1 MFSTTVFHILTYLL
15 CLLSFATFGQSRMNV
30 SGSIRVHAVP
40 EGVTASDDFIVQA
53 RIAGSDIWSSLP
65 SYSVNGAEQNITRNE
80 FNKHPI
86 TISSLDYNQ
95 GPLEVRA
102 QYTAGVVHSALIRP
116 VSLEIEAAVE
126 GDVISFTLDRH
137 VDLMLEISN
146 DKWQALHLLTNEID
160 EEAPTEDSE
169 NVWYFGPGLN
179 NGSAYAKVDG
189 GNLTVPS
196 DTTVYV
202 DSGAFLDARILF
214 NNVSNSGIRGH
225 GFLHNSPNG
234 GAILV
239 ERSSNIFVEG
249 VTSLNASGFSLTTG
263 EAKNVHINRYRSFS
277 SAGNGDGLDFFCSQ
291 DIVAEN
297 CFLRNSDDTL
307 AIYGHRWDYYGETRN
322 ITLRDSVLLP
332 DIAHP
337 INIGTHGN
345 PEDPET
351 LSEIHISNI
360 DILDHNEGQ
369 MWYQGCIA
377 INAGDANHVQGVLVE
392 DVRVE
397 KITKGQ
403 LVNLRV
409 MQNGRWTTA
418 PGSSIRDVTFRNLE
432 LDLEN
437 SKIVNPS
444 QILGFNSTRNIQ
456 NVTFENLK
464 VGGEFVHE
472 GMAMPRWFLVSD
484 YVPLFANEHALN
496 ISFKLTEESNNT
508 QK

>member
-1 MFSTTVFHILTYLL
+1 
-15 CLLSFATFGQSRMNV
+15 MNV
-30 SGSIRVHAVP
+30 SSSIRVHAVP
-40 EGVTASDDFIVQA
+40 EGVTASNDFIVQA
-53 RIAGSDIWSSLP
+53 RTAGSDTWSSLP
-65 SYSVNGAEQNITRNE
+65 SYFVNGAEQNLTRND
-80 FNKHPI
+80 FNLHPF
-86 TISSLDYNQ
+86 TVSSLDYTE

-102 QYTAGVVHSALIRP
+102 QYKTGAVHSALIRP
-116 VSLEIEAAVE
+116 VSLGIEATVE

-137 VDLMLEISN
+137 VDLMLEINN

-160 EEAPTEDSE
+160 DDAPTKDSE

-179 NGSAYAKVDG
+179 NGSAYARVDG

-196 DTTVYV
+196 DTTIYL
-202 DSGAFLDARILF
+202 DSGAFLTARVF
-214 NNVSNSGIRGH
+214 FTNVSNSGIRGH
-225 GFLHNSPNG
+225 GFVYNSPNG
-234 GAILV
+234 GGIV
-239 ERSSNIFVEG
+239 IEGSSNILVEG

-291 DIVAEN
+291 DILAEN

-351 LSEIHISNI
+351 LSGIHISNI

-377 INAGDANHVQGVLVE
+377 INAGDANHVRDVLVE

-409 MQNGRWTTA
+409 MKNGMWTTA
-418 PGSSIRDVTFRNLE
+418 PGGSIRDVTFRNLE
-432 LDLEN
+432 LDLGN
-437 SKIVNPS
+437 SEIVNPS
-444 QILGFNSTRNIQ
+444 QILGYNSTKNIQ

-464 VGGEFVHE
+464 VGGQLVHE
-472 GMAMPRWFLVSD
+472 NMAKPRWFMVSD

-496 ISFKLTEESNNT
+496 VSFKLTGGNNT
-508 QK
+508 I

>member
-1 MFSTTVFHILTYLL
+1 
-15 CLLSFATFGQSRMNV
+15 MN
-30 SGSIRVHAVP
+30 SSDRIRVHAVP
-40 EGVTASDDFIVQA
+40 EGVTASNDFIVQA
-53 RIAGSDIWSSLP
+53 RIAGSDTWSPLP
-65 SYSVNGAEQNITRNE
+65 SYSVNGAEQNLTRNE
-80 FNKHPI
+80 FNLYPI

-102 QYTAGVVHSALIRP
+102 QYGAGVVQSATIRP
-116 VSLEIEAAVE
+116 TSLGIEATVE
-126 GDVISFTLDRH
+126 GDIISFTLDRH
-137 VDLMLEISN
+137 VDLMLEINN

-160 EEAPTEDSE
+160 DDAPNQDSE

-196 DTTVYV
+196 DTTVYL
-202 DSGAFLDARILF
+202 DSGAFLTARLLF
-214 NNVSNSGIRGH
+214 NNVSNSGIRGQ
-225 GFLHNSPNG
+225 GFLYNSPNG
-234 GAILV
+234 GAILI
-239 ERSSNIFVEG
+239 EGSSNILVEG

-291 DIVAEN
+291 DILAEN

-337 INIGTHGN
+337 INIGTHGD
-345 PEDPET
+345 PESPET
-351 LSEIHISNI
+351 LSGIHISNI
-360 DILDHNEGQ
+360 DILDHNEAQ

-377 INAGDANHVQGVLVE
+377 INAGDANHVQDVLVE

-397 KITKGQ
+397 KITRGQ

-432 LDLEN
+432 LDLDRSE
-437 SKIVNPS
+437 IVNPS
-444 QILGFNSTRNIQ
+444 QILGFNSTRNVQ

-464 VGGEFVHE
+464 VGGQLVHE
-472 GMAMPRWFLVSD
+472 DMAMPRWFLVSD

-496 ISFKLTEESNNT
+496 VSFRLTEGINSTSN
-508 QK
+508 

>member
-1 MFSTTVFHILTYLL
+1 
-15 CLLSFATFGQSRMNV
+15 MNS

-40 EGVTASDDFIVQA
+40 EGVAASNDFVVQA
-53 RIAGSDIWSSLP
+53 RITGSDTWSTLP
-65 SYSVNGAEQNITRNE
+65 SYSAHGAEQNLTRNQ
-80 FNKHPI
+80 FNLHPF

-95 GPLEVRA
+95 GPLDVQV
-102 QYTAGVVHSALIRP
+102 QYKAGVVHSALIRP
-116 VSLEIEAAVE
+116 VSLGIEAAVE

-137 VDLMLEISN
+137 ADLMLEINN
-146 DKWQALHLLTNEID
+146 DKWQALHLLANEID
-160 EEAPTEDSE
+160 ENAPTKDSE

-189 GNLTVPS
+189 GNLSVPS
-196 DTTVYV
+196 DTTVYL
-202 DSGAFLDARILF
+202 DSGAFLNARILL
-214 NNVSNSGIRGH
+214 NDVSNSGIRGH
-225 GFLHNSPNG
+225 GFLYNSPNG
-234 GAILV
+234 GAILI

-249 VTSLNASGFSLTTG
+249 VTSLNATGFSLTTG
-263 EAKNVHINRYRSFS
+263 EAKKVHINRYRSFS
-277 SAGNGDGLDFFCSQ
+277 SHGNGDGLDFFCSQ
-291 DIVAEN
+291 DILAEN

-351 LSEIHISNI
+351 LSGIHISNI
-360 DILDHNEGQ
+360 DILDHNESQ
-369 MWYQGCIA
+369 MWYQGCIS
-377 INAGDANHVQGVLVE
+377 INAGDANHVADVLVE
-392 DVRVE
+392 NVRVE

-418 PGSSIRDVTFRNLE
+418 PGGSIRGVTIRNLE
-432 LDLEN
+432 LDLAN
-437 SKIVNPS
+437 SEVVNPS
-444 QILGFNSTRNIQ
+444 QILGYNSTRNVQ
-456 NVTFENLK
+456 NVTFENLR
-464 VGGEFVHE
+464 VGGQFVHE
-472 GMAMPRWFLVSD
+472 GMAMPAWFQVSD

-496 ISFKLTEESNNT
+496 VSFKLTEGNVST
-508 QK
+508 SK

>member
-1 MFSTTVFHILTYLL
+1 MIHLHNLGFCILFLF
-15 CLLSFATFGQSRMNV
+15 FAAVAQSRMNV
-30 SGSIRVHAVP
+30 SSSIRVHAVP
-40 EGVTASDDFIVQA
+40 EGVTASQDFAVQA
-53 RIAGSDIWSSLP
+53 RIAGSGTWSLLP
-65 SYSVNGAEQNITRNE
+65 SYAVNGAEQNLSRNE
-80 FNKHPI
+80 FNIHPI
-86 TISSLDYNQ
+86 TISSLDYTQ

-102 QYTAGVVHSALIRP
+102 EYNAGAVHSATIRP
-116 VSLEIEAAVE
+116 ISLGIEALVE
-126 GDVISFTLDRH
+126 GNVISFTLERR
-137 VDLMLEISN
+137 VDLMLEINN

-160 EEAPTEDSE
+160 ADAPIEDSE

-196 DTTVYV
+196 DTTVYL
-202 DSGAFLDARILF
+202 DSGAFLNARILF
-214 NNVSNSGIRGH
+214 NNVTNSGIRGH
-225 GFLHNSPNG
+225 GFLYDSPNG
-234 GAILV
+234 GAILI
-239 ERSSNIFVEG
+239 ERSSNIFVKG

-263 EAKNVHINRYRSFS
+263 EARNVHINRYRSFS

-291 DIVAEN
+291 DILAEN

-345 PEDPET
+345 PESPET
-351 LSEIHISNI
+351 LSGIHVSNI
-360 DILDHNEGQ
+360 DILDQNESQ

-377 INAGDANHVQGVLVE
+377 INAGDANHVQDALFE
-392 DVRVE
+392 NVRVE

-432 LDLEN
+432 LDLQSSN
-437 SKIVNPS
+437 IVNPS

-464 VGGEFVHE
+464 VGGELVHE
-472 GMAMPRWFLVSD
+472 DMAKPRWFMVSD

-496 ISFKLTEESNNT
+496 VSFKLTEGYNST
-508 QK
+508 QN

>member
-1 MFSTTVFHILTYLL
+1 
-15 CLLSFATFGQSRMNV
+15 MNFPD
-30 SGSIRVHAVP
+30 SIRVHAVP

-53 RIAGSDIWSSLP
+53 RIAGIETWSSLP
-65 SYSVNGAEQNITRNE
+65 SYSVNGAEQNLTRNE
-80 FNKHPI
+80 FNKYPI

-116 VSLEIEAAVE
+116 VSLGIEAAVE
-126 GDVISFTLDRH
+126 GDIISFTLDRH
-137 VDLMLEISN
+137 VDLMLEINN

-160 EEAPTEDSE
+160 KEAPTKDSE
-169 NVWYFGPGLN
+169 NVWYFGAGLN

-196 DTTVYV
+196 DTTVYL
-202 DSGAFLDARILF
+202 DSGAFLNARILF

-225 GFLHNSPNG
+225 GFLYNSPNG
-234 GAILV
+234 GAILI

-263 EAKNVHINRYRSFS
+263 ETKNVHINRYRSFS

-291 DIVAEN
+291 DILAEN

-307 AIYGHRWDYYGETRN
+307 AIYGHRWEYYGETRN

-351 LSEIHISNI
+351 LSGTHISNI

-437 SKIVNPS
+437 SNVVNPS

-464 VGGEFVHE
+464 IGGEFVHE

>member
-1 MFSTTVFHILTYLL
+1 
-15 CLLSFATFGQSRMNV
+15 MNE
-30 SGSIRVHAVP
+30 SGIVLVHAVP
-40 EGVTASDDFIVQA
+40 EGVKASNDFTVHA
-53 RIAGSDIWSSLP
+53 RIVGSDSWSTLP
-65 SYSVNGAEQNITRNE
+65 SYSVNGAEQNLTRNE
-80 FNKHPI
+80 FNIHPI
-86 TISSLDYNQ
+86 TISSLDYSQ

-102 QYTAGVVHSALIRP
+102 QYKGGAIKSASIRP
-116 VSLEIEAAVE
+116 KSLGIETTVE
-126 GDVISFTLDRH
+126 GDVISFTIDRH
-137 VDLMLEISN
+137 VDLMLEINN
-146 DKWQALHLLTNEID
+146 DKWQALHLLTNEI
-160 EEAPTEDSE
+160 EEKAPTQDSE

-179 NGSAYAKVDG
+179 NGTAYAKVDG

-196 DTTVYV
+196 DTTVYL
-202 DSGAFLDARILF
+202 DSGAFLNARLFF

-225 GFLHNSPNG
+225 GFLYNSPNG
-234 GAILV
+234 GAILI

-249 VTSLNASGFSLTTG
+249 VTSLNASGFTLTTG
-263 EAKNVHINRYRSFS
+263 EANNVHINRYRSFS

-291 DIVAEN
+291 DILAEN
-297 CFLRNSDDTL
+297 CFLRNSDDNL

-322 ITLRDSVLLP
+322 ITFRDSVLLP

-351 LSEIHISNI
+351 LSRIHISNI

-369 MWYQGCIA
+369 MWYQGCVS
-377 INAGDANHVQGVLVE
+377 INAGDANNVQDVLVE

-418 PGSSIRDVTFRNLE
+418 PGSSIRDITFRNME

-437 SKIVNPS
+437 SKVVNPS
-444 QILGFNSTRNIQ
+444 QILGYNSTRNIQ

-464 VGGEFVHE
+464 VGGQLVHE
-472 GMAMPRWFLVSD
+472 DMAKPRWFLVSD

-496 ISFKLTEESNNT
+496 VSFKLTEGDNST